1 MNADGPA
8 RRPPLRA
15 ARTDTGELTVVQQQL
30 DRARRDNEVQRAM
43 IEQLEGDL
51 AEARKANIQLVVM
64 TQHLSVAADELQVQ
78 LTDAVHDAQI
88 LRRQLVDAQLIEGVR
103 TARAAPRPAAK
114 RSAPPKRPAAKRS
127 ATAKRPAAKRSATAK
142 RPAAK
147 RSATAKRPA
156 AKRAAPPKRPA
167 AKRSAPA
174 KRPAATA
181 TATAAKRAAASRVKR
196 PKKR

>member
-114 RSAPPKRPAAKRS
+114 RSA
-127 ATAKRPAAKRSATAK
+127 TAKRPAAKRSAAK
-142 RPAAK
+142 RAAP
-147 RSATAKRPA
+147 AKRPA